1 MKLDELLQNETVRRR
16 EFPICEHKIFLAHAG
31 VSPLPRRVAEA
42 VQRYAEAASRG
53 NQEDVLPEGFVG
65 ETRQRAARLLG
76 VRGEEIAFT
85 GSTSMGLAMVAGG
98 LDWRAGDNVVC
109 YRDDYP
115 ANVHPW
121 MNLARQGVEV
131 RYVEPRQ
138 YGHVTV
144 ADLEPLVDARTRLV
158 SLPSAHFVSGWRLDV
173 EAVGRFV
180 HERGALFCLDGIQT
194 FGALV
199 EKMAPVD
206 FAAADAHKWLL
217 GPLGIAILYVSREH
231 FERLR
236 PALVGAHTAM
246 TPRFFAQQPMKFWP
260 DARRYEPGSLNFL
273 GLVGLHAAL
282 GMIEEIGLPAIERRV
297 LTLAEQIIRAGRQRG
312 LTVVGPSSG
321 AGLSG
326 IVTFES
332 ATMDLSAAHARL
344 EQAGIVASL
353 RWKRDG
359 GRCLRFSAH
368 FYNREQELA
377 AAMETL

>member
-1 MKLDELLQNETVRRR
+1 MNLDQLLQNETARRR

-31 VSPLPRRVAEA
+31 VSPLPRCVAGA
-42 VQRYAEAASRG
+42 IQRYAEAASRG

-76 VRGEEIAFT
+76 VRGEEIAFS

-158 SLPSAHFVSGWRLDV
+158 SLASAHFVSGWRLDV

-199 EKMAPVD
+199 EKMTQVD

-217 GPLGIAILYVSREH
+217 GPLGIAILYVSRQH

-246 TPRFFAQQPMKFWP
+246 TPRFFAEEPMKFWP

-282 GMIEEIGLPAIERRV
+282 GMIEEIGLPAIQRRV

-312 LTVVGPSSG
+312 LTVVGPTGG

-368 FYNREQELA
+368 FYNREEEVA
-377 AAMETL
+377 AALESL